1 MTRRVELKKSRSH
14 TRDSQESSDPEVNRF
29 DEEMADADYD
39 ADERDEENA
48 VLSRLAGN
56 YRRFSESQ
64 NRMRQEGSGEDDYSH
79 DHYGY
84 DEESEAQE
92 DDEDLMRSLH
102 GVLGANRSRT
112 GAPLQ
117 LSLANA
123 LGSSSRPDE
132 SRNTRGDAEDNDGN
146 HQDAE
151 FGMFR
156 SALGRMFPGAGFG
169 EMFGGV
175 TRISELANALKEDED
190 PYTVLETL
198 NELSERLLMINGI
211 LAERNLPTYRLAQ
224 AIVSVIENPLY
235 QEDLE
240 VQLVSCRCL
249 YNLLEVNVDAVHDAV
264 AAGAIEALQS
274 KLLEIS
280 YIDLAEQALQT
291 LEMIS
296 RDCGRDILTKN
307 CLPACLMYLD
317 FFTIH
322 AQRKALSIAAN
333 SLKYVPKSKFDD
345 VREVFPIIE
354 RVAIEY
360 SDSTSVES
368 AWLAIS
374 RVVKSFEKEPPLL
387 ESLIS
392 ENLLRKLLT
401 LLPSCLGKGS
411 HSNNLI
417 SFNSCLKLI
426 QSLSIIANS
435 SPKLSISLLENG
447 ELSRMIL
454 VSLAGFDRNIND
466 TAPEYSVPQVS
477 VEALMAA
484 PKELILAMI
493 NLIAPILPFGEPD
506 GNAQGKT
513 DVGNFRG
520 TNQSQDRIELN
531 KTRLSLY
538 KDGDNIGK
546 FETFVKEMLPLMIN
560 IYTSTVDYKL
570 RRLVLLCMLR
580 VVYASTKSQLANLV
594 QSCNATSLLA
604 SIVIHGI
611 HVLRKS
617 GQSRSSTF
625 EMRPYVLIYGA
636 LTITDILLLKVPEV
650 FVAEF
655 EREGLITHIEH
666 FMNDLDQDDR
676 IIKALER
683 QEDHMDEDK
692 SEDEVP
698 KISSDERTQEEDQH
712 NDEENS
718 EDESNEE
725 EEEEDDDEPV
735 DSQSDDEQLSAR
747 LSTRFVRD
755 YTLDSDGTSSITI
768 ESLLLELARL
778 CKTFERDY
786 KALKQTTPSLS
797 SSQTIMLTEM
807 KSIFDNSH
815 GLSYQEWAD
824 IWRRFAETCGFL
836 ISERQVS
843 SFELIASGLIASLSD
858 LFRRELAEES
868 SHCVKAFQDLI
879 CSSFSPL
886 GNGEHLPLVYFVKKL
901 EEALSRTES
910 FEIISSGANCYASG
924 VSGPTSSMAKQIKI
938 KLIPEDPEH
947 GGRQLMLMVHAIA
960 TFKSINGFL
969 KQRADGMRGL
979 MRAITIPAQHAEGE
993 TPYHIEFSINGEVI
1007 PHGTTIYGAIYR
1019 SVQNES
1025 NDIVPSRKI
1034 WTSIPHEVHYRR
1046 VEGDLPEYEE
1056 DLYPADGFEDSLE
1069 SLGDISTVQI
1079 LELLQMLYTVNSA
1092 THHPGASETL
1102 FLNYKLTAKL
1112 NRQLEEPLIV
1122 ASGTLPDWSVHITRQ
1137 MPFLFPLD
1145 TRVFFLQSTS
1155 FGYSRLI
1162 NLWQTRSSQDE
1173 EASASG
1179 GIGASQLGRPVRHK
1193 LRLSRKKLLQGAIK
1207 VMDCYGTIPGILEIE
1222 YFDEAGTGLGPTLEF
1237 YANVS
1242 REFAKAKLNMWRTNG
1257 RNYSESTSS
1266 SDSESEYVK
1275 FETGLFPRP
1284 SAKPS
1289 SKVLHLFSVLGKFVA
1304 RSLLDS
1310 RIIDFEFNPLFF
1322 EIAKELDTK
1331 SRKELSRKKSI
1342 ERLSRVDTDLA
1353 KSLGH
1358 LTRYLDA
1365 YAEIEGSERSEVLID
1380 GCKLSD
1386 LSLNF
1391 TLPGYEDV
1399 ELCPNGQDVEVD
1411 HNNLER
1417 YVDKVIDLTIK
1428 SGVRSQIHS
1437 FVEGFSAVFPFSSMT
1452 IFSSAELVKLLG
1464 NGEEDWSYETLSG
1477 VIHADHGYSMD
1488 SPSVQRLME
1497 IMSEFTADERRKFL
1511 QFLTGSPKLPIG
1523 GFKSLSPDFT
1533 VVLKHP
1539 EDGLKPDNYLP
1550 SVMTCA
1556 NYLKLPDYS
1565 SKSVMKQRLQTAMT
1579 EGANSFLLS

>member
-1 MTRRVELKKSRSH
+1 MTRKAELKKSRSH
-14 TRDSQESSDPEVNRF
+14 TRDSQESSDPEVSRF
-29 DEEMADADYD
+29 DEDMADADFD
-39 ADERDEENA
+39 SDDREEENA

-64 NRMRQEGSGEDDYSH
+64 NRIRQEESGEDEYSH

-123 LGSSSRPDE
+123 LGSSSRPRE
-132 SRNTRGDAEDNDGN
+132 SRGNTSGNAEENDGDQ
-146 HQDAE
+146 QDAE
-151 FGMFR
+151 SGMFR
-156 SALGRMFPGAGFG
+156 NALGRMFQGAGFG

-175 TRISELANALKEDED
+175 TRISELANALKEHED
-190 PYTVLETL
+190 PYMVLETL

-249 YNLLEVNVDAVHDAV
+249 YNLLEVNIDAVHDAV

-296 RDCGRDILTKN
+296 RDCGRDILMKN

-345 VREVFPIIE
+345 IREVFPIIE

-374 RVVKSFEKEPPLL
+374 RVVKSFEKEPSLL

-392 ENLLRKLLT
+392 ENLLKRLLT
-401 LLPSCLGKGS
+401 LLPTCLGKGS

-435 SPKLSISLLENG
+435 SPKLSLLLLENG

-454 VSLAGFDRNIND
+454 ISLAGFDRNTSD
-466 TAPEYSVPQVS
+466 TGPESSVPQVS
-477 VEALMAA
+477 VEALMAT

-506 GNAQGKT
+506 GDAQGKI

-520 TNQSQDRIELN
+520 TNHSQDRIEMN

-546 FETFVKEMLPLMIN
+546 FETFVSDLLPLMIN
-560 IYTSTVDYKL
+560 IYTSTVDYKV

-580 VVYASTKSQLANLV
+580 VVYASTKAQLVNLV
-594 QSCNATSLLA
+594 QSCNVTSLLA

-617 GQSRSSTF
+617 DQCRSSTF
-625 EMRPYVLIYGA
+625 EMRPYVLMYGA
-636 LTITDILLLKVPEV
+636 LTITDILLLKAPEV

-655 EREGLITHIEH
+655 EREGLITHTQH
-666 FMNDLDQDDR
+666 FMNDLDQDER
-676 IIKALER
+676 ILKTLET
-683 QEDHMDEDK
+683 QEDYMDEDK
-692 SEDEVP
+692 SEDERP
-698 KISSDERTQEEDQH
+698 KISSDERTQEEDPH

-718 EDESNEE
+718 EDESNEDE
-725 EEEEDDDEPV
+725 EEPADT
-735 DSQSDDEQLSAR
+735 QSDDEELSTR

-755 YTLDSDGTSSITI
+755 YTLDSDGTSSITM

-778 CKTFERDY
+778 CKIFERDY
-786 KALKQTTPSLS
+786 KALKQTMPVFS
-797 SSQTIMLTEM
+797 SSQAVMLTEM
-807 KSIFDNSH
+807 KSIFDKSLS
-815 GLSYQEWAD
+815 LSYQEWAD
-824 IWRRFAETCGFL
+824 VWRRFAETCGFL
-836 ISERQVS
+836 NSERHIS
-843 SFELIASGLIASLSD
+843 SFELIASGMIASLSD
-858 LFRRELAEES
+858 LFRRELAEENS
-868 SHCVKAFQDLI
+868 NCVKAFQHLI

-924 VSGPTSSMAKQIKI
+924 VSGPASSMAKQIKI
-938 KLIPEDPEH
+938 KLIPDDPEH

-979 MRAITIPAQHAEGE
+979 MRAITMPAQSAEGE
-993 TPYHIEFSINGEVI
+993 APYHIEFSINGEVI

-1019 SVQNES
+1019 SFQNEF

-1034 WTSIPHEVHYRR
+1034 WTSVPHEVHYRR
-1046 VEGDLPEYEE
+1046 VEGELPVYEE
-1056 DLYPADGFEDSLE
+1056 DLYPPEGSEDSLE
-1069 SLGDISTVQI
+1069 SLGDISTAQI
-1079 LELLQMLYTVNSA
+1079 LELLQMLYTINSA
-1092 THHPGASETL
+1092 TQHPGATDTL

-1162 NLWQTRSSQDE
+1162 NLWQTRSNQDE
-1173 EASASG
+1173 EASGSG
-1179 GIGASQLGRPVRHK
+1179 GNSASQLGRPVRHK

-1207 VMDCYGTIPGILEIE
+1207 VMDCYGTIPGVLEIE

-1242 REFAKAKLNMWRTNG
+1242 KEFAKAKLNMWRTNG
-1257 RNYSESTSS
+1257 RTYFDSTSS

-1284 SAKPS
+1284 NAKPS

-1331 SRKELSRKKSI
+1331 SRKNLSRKKSI
-1342 ERLSRVDTDLA
+1342 ERLSRVDADLA
-1353 KSLGH
+1353 KSLSH

-1365 YAEIEGSERSEVLID
+1365 YAEVEESERSEILID

-1399 ELCPNGQDVEVD
+1399 ELCLNGEEVEVD
-1411 HNNLER
+1411 HTNLER
-1417 YVDKVIDLTIK
+1417 YVDSVIDLTIK
-1428 SGVRSQIHS
+1428 SGVRSQIQS
-1437 FVEGFSAVFPFSSMT
+1437 FVQGFSAVFPYSSMT

-1464 NGEEDWSYETLSG
+1464 NGEEDWSYETLAS
-1477 VIHADHGYSMD
+1477 VIHADHGYSID

-1497 IMSEFTADERRKFL
+1497 IMSEFNADERRKFL

>member
-1 MTRRVELKKSRSH
+1 MTRKVELKKSRSH

-29 DEEMADADYD
+29 DEEMADADFD
-39 ADERDEENA
+39 TDDREEEDA

-56 YRRFSESQ
+56 YRRFSESR
-64 NRMRQEGSGEDDYSH
+64 NRIRQEESGEEDYSH

-84 DEESEAQE
+84 DEESEAHE

-132 SRNTRGDAEDNDGN
+132 SRGNTRGDSEENDGTQ
-146 HQDAE
+146 QDAE

-175 TRISELANALKEDED
+175 TRISELANALREHED
-190 PYTVLETL
+190 PYMVLETL

-296 RDCGRDILTKN
+296 RDCGRDILMKN

-374 RVVKSFEKEPPLL
+374 RVVKSFEKEPSLL

-392 ENLLRKLLT
+392 ENLLRKLLA

-426 QSLSIIANS
+426 QSLSIIADS
-435 SPKLSISLLENG
+435 SPKLSLSLLEDG
-447 ELSRMIL
+447 ELGRIIL
-454 VSLAGFDRNIND
+454 VSLAGFDRNTND
-466 TAPEYSVPQVS
+466 TAPESTVPQVS
-477 VEALMAA
+477 VEALMGT

-506 GNAQGKT
+506 GNAQGKM

-520 TNQSQDRIELN
+520 TNHSQDRIEMN

-538 KDGDNIGK
+538 KDAANIGK
-546 FETFVKEMLPLMIN
+546 FETFVSEMLPLMIN
-560 IYTSTVDYKL
+560 IYTSTVDYKV
-570 RRLVLLCMLR
+570 RRLILLCMLR
-580 VVYASTKSQLANLV
+580 VVYASTKSQLANLI

-617 GQSRSSTF
+617 GQSRSTTF

-636 LTITDILLLKVPEV
+636 LTVTDILLLKVPEV

-655 EREGLITHIEH
+655 EREGLITHTQQ
-666 FMNDLDQDDR
+666 FMKDLEQDER
-676 IIKALER
+676 VIKAQER
-683 QEDHMDEDK
+683 QEDLMDEDK
-692 SEDEVP
+692 SEDERP
-698 KISSDERTQEEDQH
+698 KISSDERTQEEDMH
-712 NDEENS
+712 HDDENS
-718 EDESNEE
+718 EDESNE
-725 EEEEDDDEPV
+725 DDDEPA
-735 DSQSDDEQLSAR
+735 DSQSDDEEQLSSC

-755 YTLDSDGTSSITI
+755 YTLDSDGTSSITM

-778 CKTFERDY
+778 CKNFERDY

-797 SSQTIMLTEM
+797 SSQTVMLAQM
-807 KSIFDNSH
+807 KSIFDNNRN
-815 GLSYQEWAD
+815 LNYQEWAE

-836 ISERQVS
+836 NSERQVS
-843 SFELIASGLIASLSD
+843 SFELIASGLIASLAD
-858 LFRRELAEES
+858 LFRRELAKEE

-879 CSSFSPL
+879 CSSFSCL
-886 GNGEHLPLVYFVKKL
+886 GNGEHLPLVSFVKKL

-924 VSGPTSSMAKQIKI
+924 VSGPASSMAKQIKI

-979 MRAITIPAQHAEGE
+979 MRAISMPAPSPEGD

-1019 SVQNES
+1019 SFQNET

-1034 WTSIPHEVHYRR
+1034 WTSAPHEVHYRK
-1046 VEGDLPEYEE
+1046 VEGELPEYEE
-1056 DLYPADGFEDSLE
+1056 DLYPSDGSEDSLE
-1069 SLGDISTVQI
+1069 SLGDISTAQI

-1162 NLWQTRSSQDE
+1162 NLWQTRSNQDE
-1173 EASASG
+1173 EASGSG
-1179 GIGASQLGRPVRHK
+1179 GNSASQLGRPVRHK

-1207 VMDCYGTIPGILEIE
+1207 VMDCYGTIPGVLEIE

-1242 REFAKAKLNMWRTNG
+1242 KEFAKAKLKLWRTNG
-1257 RNYSESTSS
+1257 RTYSESTSS

-1289 SKVLHLFSVLGKFVA
+1289 PKVLHLFSVLGKFVA

-1331 SRKELSRKKSI
+1331 SWKELSRKNSI
-1342 ERLSRVDTDLA
+1342 ERLGRVDADLA

-1365 YAEIEGSERSEVLID
+1365 YAETEESERSEILID

-1399 ELCPNGQDVEVD
+1399 ELCPYGDEVEVD
-1411 HNNLER
+1411 HTNLEL
-1417 YVDKVIDLTIK
+1417 YVDRVIDLTIK

-1437 FVEGFSAVFPFSSMT
+1437 FVEGFSAVFPYSSMT
-1452 IFSSAELVKLLG
+1452 IFSSAELVMLLG

-1477 VIHADHGYSMD
+1477 VIHADHGYSME

-1539 EDGLKPDNYLP
+1539 ENGLKPDNYLP